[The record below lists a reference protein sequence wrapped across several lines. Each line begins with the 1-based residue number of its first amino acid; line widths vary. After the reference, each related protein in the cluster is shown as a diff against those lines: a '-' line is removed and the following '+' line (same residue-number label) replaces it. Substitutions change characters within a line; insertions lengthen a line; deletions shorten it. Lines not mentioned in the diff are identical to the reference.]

1 MMMKQ
6 TVIKATV
13 ILEKSLWVVLFERMD
28 IKGYAVARSVFANE
42 PTDPELYDYISSS
55 FYQLKFTEPQTFKLI
70 VKRKNYKRMQ
80 RAVRKEMEIVKLKLS
95 KSTQAQNT
103 LRLELEKNKK
113 SKKLFSKIEKES
125 QLQKKFLFRQAKKK
139 KKKRGH

>member
-1 MMMKQ
+1 MKQ

-13 ILEKSLWVVLFERMD
+13 RLKKSLWIALFERTD
-28 IKGYAVARSVFANE
+28 IKGYAVARTVFGDE
-42 PTDPELYDYISSS
+42 PTDPELYDYISSF

-80 RAVRKEMEIVKLKLS
+80 REVRKEMEIAKLKLS
-95 KSTQAQNT
+95 KSTQAQDT
-103 LRLELEKNKK
+103 LRLEVEKNKK
-113 SKKLFSKIEKES
+113 LKKSFSKVEKEL
-125 QLQKKFLFRQAKKK
+125 QLQQQFLFRQVKKK

>member
-13 ILEKSLWVVLFERMD
+13 MLEKSLWIALFERTD
-28 IKGYAVARSVFANE
+28 IKGYAVARTVFGDE

-80 RAVRKEMEIVKLKLS
+80 REVRKEMEIAKLKLS
-95 KSTQAQNT
+95 KSTQAQET
-103 LRLELEKNKK
+103 LRLEVEKNKK
-113 SKKLFSKIEKES
+113 LKKSFSKGEKES
-125 QLQKKFLFRQAKKK
+125 QIQKQFFRQAKKRK
-139 KKKRGH
+139 KKLGH